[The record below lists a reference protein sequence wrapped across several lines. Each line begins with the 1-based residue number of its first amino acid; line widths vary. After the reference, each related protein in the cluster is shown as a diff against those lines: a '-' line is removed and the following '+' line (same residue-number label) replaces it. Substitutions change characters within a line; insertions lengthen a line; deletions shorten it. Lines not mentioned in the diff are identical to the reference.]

1 MSNTVA
7 FPVQASDPAPNTF
20 LRSEVQDA
28 GVAKAPKAPVTDI
41 AADFRLVIEEDAAT
55 GSFIYK
61 TLDRRT
67 GEVVQQFPREEVL
80 RLRTSPEYHP
90 GQIIET
96 LR

>member
-7 FPVQASDPAPNTF
+7 FPIQAADPAPRTA
-20 LRSEVQDA
+20 LKSEVQDA
-28 GVAKAPKAPVTDI
+28 GVAKTTLPPAADI
-41 AADFRLVIEEDAAT
+41 AADFRLVIEEDQAT

-80 RLRTSPEYHP
+80 RLRSAPEYEP